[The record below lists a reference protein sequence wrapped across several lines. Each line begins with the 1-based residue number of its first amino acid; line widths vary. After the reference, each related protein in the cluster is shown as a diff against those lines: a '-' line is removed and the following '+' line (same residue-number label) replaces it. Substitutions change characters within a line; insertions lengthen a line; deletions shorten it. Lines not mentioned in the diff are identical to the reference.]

1 MPTHALLFGL
11 EKSGKSTIIKSFQ
24 KRTFTPGIPFT
35 SQAEYDL
42 TLMDKSTFSI
52 TEVGGRK
59 EVRKNVARFIEYV
72 DAIIFV
78 IDGSNEISF
87 KEVVIELGKIIDHPL
102 SVGKPLAILFHKSDI
117 ATGSPAVILE
127 DLGLL
132 NRYDRPHQVFSTT
145 SKKPLIFHD
154 VLTWINDRIQ
164 EDKTLLE
171 DKATRHL
178 RIFLFDLLNETKQG
192 LQLLAILGQLEI
204 ISRTGQIK
212 YDRDKIIALLRKSL
226 STEEVRYDE
235 NTSLWRLTPKGV
247 ETLMSKEI
255 VKGDKYEDLQAIIVD
270 DSQPSESSTQDQQE
284 VLDQFDLDEL
294 ADLYKKKASPKKKE

>member
-1 MPTHALLFGL
+1 
-11 EKSGKSTIIKSFQ
+11 
-24 KRTFTPGIPFT
+24 
-35 SQAEYDL
+35 
-42 TLMDKSTFSI
+42 MDKSTFSI

-59 EVRKNVARFIEYV
+59 EVRNNVTRFIEFV

-78 IDGSNEISF
+78 IDGSNKISF
-87 KEVVIELGKIIDHPL
+87 REVVVELRKIIDHPH
-102 SVGKPLAILFHKSDI
+102 SVSKPLAILFHKSDI

-145 SKKPLIFHD
+145 AKKPLIFHD
-154 VLTWINDRIQ
+154 VLTWINDRIH

-204 ISRTGQIK
+204 ISRTGQIM

-226 STEEVRYDE
+226 TTEEVQYDE
-235 NTSLWRLTPKGV
+235 NTNLWRLTPKGV

-255 VKGDKYEDLQAIIVD
+255 VKGDKYEDLQAIIAD

-284 VLDQFDLDEL
+284 VLDKFDLDEL
-294 ADLYKKKASPKKKE
+294 ADLYKKTSSPKKKE